1 MNQMGN
7 EIRVFM
13 PRFGVINE
21 RRHQLH
27 EVIRLSGINVVIND
41 LDQPLII
48 KVASIP
54 SARIQV
60 YFIDN
65 EDYFKRKGT
74 WEDKEKKLYS
84 DNGERCLFF
93 SKSVIETIKKLGWQ
107 PDVIHF
113 MGWMSTPM
121 PTYLRQFN
129 AEDPHFKDAKLVFSL
144 FGDGFKG
151 NLDDG
156 LARGMEFDGVKD
168 MEKIKNP
175 SADQLF
181 SGSVPFVDAVL
192 KMSDDVPQSQID
204 AAKAAGVP
212 VHDGSTFLSSPGD
225 LDAFYE
231 SLFA

>member
-1 MNQMGN
+1 MGN

-168 MEKIKNP
+168 MEKIQNP

-181 SGSVPFVDAVL
+181 SGAVPFVDAVL